1 MHNSKLTIFLTIGAA
16 VLFYWFVSISLV
28 FLNKY
33 LLSSPDL
40 KLDAPLFITWFQCLV
55 AVFILGALLVAP
67 NYGVP
72 IPEKYRI
79 PATPR
84 PQLITACLETL
95 PLSIAFVMMTSGNN
109 MMLKYVPVSFYYIG
123 RSLTIVFN
131 TALTFAILGDR
142 TSLAAIGCLALI
154 IIGFFC
160 GVDQEGAAGSLNLT
174 GLGYGIFASLM
185 VAVTGILQKKYL
197 KIPSIGDNEA
207 RLTLVNNV
215 NATFLFLPLMLLWGE
230 FGRVAAFDLLFSFR
244 FVSAMLVAS
253 VFGVGMAYMSVY
265 CISLTS
271 PLSHNV
277 SGTVKSAI
285 QTVLGV
291 AFFNE
296 WAMRSLLWWG
306 SNFTIVGASI
316 AYAVVRWREMHDK
329 KSPTP
334 APIPS
339 DERPPEDETEKARPT
354 V

>member
-1 MHNSKLTIFLTIGAA
+1 MKYTLFIFLI
-16 VLFYWFVSISLV
+16 LILY
-28 FLNKY
+28 
-33 LLSSPDL
+33 L

-67 NYGVP
+67 NFGVP

-84 PQLITACLETL
+84 PQLIAACLETL

-160 GVDQEGAAGSLNLT
+160 GVDQEGAAGTAIRDTLRLTNVHSLWLVAFACLRTGSLNLT

-197 KIPSIGDNEA
+197 KVASIGDNEA

-215 NATFLFLPLMLLWGE
+215 NATY
-230 FGRVAAFDLLFSFR
+230 
-244 FVSAMLVAS
+244 
-253 VFGVGMAYMSVY
+253 VFIY
-265 CISLTS
+265 
-271 PLSHNV
+271 LS
-277 SGTVKSAI
+277 
-285 QTVLGV
+285 
-291 AFFNE
+291 
-296 WAMRSLLWWG
+296 
-306 SNFTIVGASI
+306 
-316 AYAVVRWREMHDK
+316 
-329 KSPTP
+329 
-334 APIPS
+334 
-339 DERPPEDETEKARPT
+339 
-354 V
+354 